1 MSAWKWKNHDWA
13 GSSRFTIVLNSEK
26 KNIFAS
32 YFFPDLIYFASSFR
46 TGKKKKIKIKKKHK
60 KFDRPKKD
68 QKWASYLSQA
78 ARTSIL
84 NGVFTFY
91 GESLCCKLQ
100 FDAWLLWQQLGVS
113 TILRSLSGISEKWGN
128 FGSFKITE
136 SIIIFP
142 LKLRNSHKNPANFW
156 QGSHLHL
163 FFVFLISFVKKKM
176 EKCTVRLKKLKHS

>member
-26 KNIFAS
+26 KIIFAS
-32 YFFPDLIYFASSFR
+32 YFFPNHIYFASSFR
-46 TGKKKKIKIKKKHK
+46 TGKKKEQRNNHK
-60 KFDRPKKD
+60 KVDRPKKD

-113 TILRSLSGISEKWGN
+113 TIPKSLSGISEKCGN
-128 FGSFKITE
+128 FGSFKI
-136 SIIIFP
+136 
-142 LKLRNSHKNPANFW
+142 
-156 QGSHLHL
+156 
-163 FFVFLISFVKKKM
+163 M
-176 EKCTVRLKKLKHS
+176 E